1 MNLDKFNSEIM
12 FRLSTCKRAEE
23 ADEVVSEAMFIL
35 EANEVLGNERYRFWK
50 KLYDTLGE
58 RRYLL
63 MEEEFT
69 GSFNKIAILTRR
81 RLQSFIVHEDDK
93 IKN

>member
-1 MNLDKFNSEIM
+1 MNLDKFKSQIM

-23 ADEVVSEAMFIL
+23 ADDVLSDVMYELEVNNVPGED
-35 EANEVLGNERYRFWK
+35 RYRFLK

-69 GSFNKIAILTRR
+69 GTFNKIAILTRR
-81 RLQSFIVHEDDK
+81 RLQTYIVHENDH
-93 IKN
+93 IKD